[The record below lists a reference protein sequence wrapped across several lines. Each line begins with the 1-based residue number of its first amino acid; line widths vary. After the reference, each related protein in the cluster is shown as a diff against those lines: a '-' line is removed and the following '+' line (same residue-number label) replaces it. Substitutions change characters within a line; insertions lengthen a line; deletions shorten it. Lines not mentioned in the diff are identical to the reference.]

1 MYIKQ
6 RIFAVLLVLGSMC
19 MIYYGWHR
27 LFAEGVYYPKMAAF
41 SPLVGIGGIF
51 LFFFP
56 TMGGKPETRRDKVI
70 VLVVFAIGLIAGLIN
85 WYLMDPHLIEN
96 FGYK

>member
-6 RIFAVLLVLGSMC
+6 RIFAVLLVLGSIA

-27 LFAEGVYYPKMAAF
+27 LYADGVYYPKMAAF
-41 SPLVGIGGIF
+41 SPLLGVGGIF

-56 TMGGKPETRRDKVI
+56 TMGGRPETTRDRVI
-70 VLVVFAIGLIAGLIN
+70 VLAVFAVGMIAGLIN
-85 WYLMDPHLIEN
+85 WLLMDPGLVSD
-96 FGYK
+96 FGF

>member
-6 RIFAVLLVLGSMC
+6 RIFAVLLVLGSIA

-27 LFAEGVYYPKMAAF
+27 LIEEGIYYPKMAAF
-41 SPLVGIGGIF
+41 APLVGIGGIF

-56 TMGGKPETRRDKVI
+56 TMGGKPATTRDRVI
-70 VLVVFAIGLIAGLIN
+70 VLAVFGLGLIAGLIN
-85 WYLMDPHLIEN
+85 WYLMDPHFLAD
-96 FGYK
+96 FGF